1 MNELTKLSI
10 YSEEK
15 EQDFFVQWLPSI
27 EWHKARA
34 VRKFVDKQ
42 RIRKKEDIA
51 KKLLAFKDSVE
62 IEGLNNRKFV
72 KGDYEYIL

>member
-27 EWHKARA
+27 EARA

-42 RIRKKEDIA
+42 QNRKKEHI
-51 KKLLAFKDSVE
+51 
-62 IEGLNNRKFV
+62 V
-72 KGDYEYIL
+72 KVGY